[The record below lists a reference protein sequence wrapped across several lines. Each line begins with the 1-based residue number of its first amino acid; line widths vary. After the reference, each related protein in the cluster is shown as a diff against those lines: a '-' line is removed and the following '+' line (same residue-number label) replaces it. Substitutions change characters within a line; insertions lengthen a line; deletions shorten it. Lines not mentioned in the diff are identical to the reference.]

1 MQWQWRCINAAIL
14 HPDMRAATH
23 LHPCSGS
30 TAALQFE
37 SKAFNLIIFKEEK
50 DLLLPSMSGF
60 LGRFSTCPLSSSVQ
74 QCQCVWKMITCHLAS
89 LTIFNPTPNSIKQTG
104 AFQTS
109 EHVFSLLQSSA
120 QCPRCQLGCS
130 CSKKIHGHI
139 ILL

>member
-130 CSKKIHGHI
+130 CSKKIHGKI